1 MTDRKKRPTR
11 ANAGAR
17 RWVAVFGAAYVI
29 ALVCACLGSAGLGML
44 GDAGAITYN
53 YGSAGHPV
61 LYDQPVLDS
70 LGGALTGGSLLGF
83 IYAGGLCLA
92 LAAATAL
99 LYVRL
104 AGSAGAREK
113 VGAAFVCGIVTAI
126 VSIACLAIV
135 VPSCF
140 SSVQLMSMSSSAGGS
155 GGVGAAACALVL
167 AVGSLVAAA
176 SLVLRWAVR
185 QADAH
190 PGRAWLKT
198 VIATAVCGIVV
209 LLCVENAYRALAQ
222 VELDAGALA
231 GALVV
236 ATMAN
241 VVMAGV
247 AGALDARGGGTG
259 NAYDGAVG
267 AGDGTDCDASHS
279 AAGSTDGSAVGES
292 LAAGTVASAVAGDA
306 LAAAS
311 RATGKE
317 R

>member
-1 MTDRKKRPTR
+1 VSDKGKRSTCVH
-11 ANAGAR
+11 AGAR
-17 RWVAVFGAAYVI
+17 RWAAVFGAAYAI
-29 ALVCACLGSAGLGML
+29 ALICAVLGSVGLGAL
-44 GDAGAITYN
+44 GSAGAITYD
-53 YGSAGHPV
+53 YSSAGHPV
-61 LYDQPVLDS
+61 LYDQPLLDS

-92 LAAATAL
+92 LSVATAL

-104 AGSAGAREK
+104 AGGAGAREGI
-113 VGAAFVCGIVTAI
+113 GAAFACGIVTAV
-126 VSIACLAIV
+126 VSIVCLVIV

-140 SSVQLMSMSSSAGGS
+140 SSVQLMSMSSDAGAS
-155 GGVGAAACALVL
+155 GGMGAVACALVL
-167 AVGSLVAAA
+167 AVGTLIAAA
-176 SLVLRWAVR
+176 SLVLRWSVR

-198 VIATAVCGIVV
+198 VVAAAVCGIVV
-209 LLCVENAYRALAQ
+209 LLCVENAYRVLAQ

-236 ATMAN
+236 ATVAN

-247 AGALDARGGGTG
+247 AGALDVRGGGAG

-267 AGDGTDCDASHS
+267 AGDGIDCDASHS

-292 LAAGTVASAVAGDA
+292 LAAGAVASAVAGDA
-306 LAAAS
+306 PAAAS
-311 RATGKE
+311 CATGKE